1 MDIMKLIAG
10 QLNNPDT
17 LSRLGQPAGVETSQV
32 QQLVQLGLPTLLQA
46 LGQNAATAEGAEALT
61 GALTQH
67 QDDNV
72 EDIEGFLN
80 NVNTEDGA
88 KMLGHIFADR
98 QQSVNSNLAQQT
110 GLESSQVSGVMAQL
124 APLVLGAL
132 GQQKKEQDLDSTG
145 VAGLLSGLLAQGGGG
160 GGLADI
166 AMSLLDAD
174 KDGDVMDDVGDMLS
188 SFLKK

>member
-1 MDIMKLIAG
+1 
-10 QLNNPDT
+10 
-17 LSRLGQPAGVETSQV
+17 
-32 QQLVQLGLPTLLQA
+32 
-46 LGQNAATAEGAEALT
+46 
-61 GALTQH
+61 
-67 QDDNV
+67 
-72 EDIEGFLN
+72 
-80 NVNTEDGA
+80 
-88 KMLGHIFADR
+88 MLGHIFAGR

-160 GGLADI
+160 GLADI